1 MNQCSVFSR
10 YTVFQYISLENLDIL
25 LAIQQDNIRKWGEQ
39 TPVRN
44 TLNAIHAQ
52 PQVFSPVDNMFSPV
66 DCGS

>member
-1 MNQCSVFSR
+1 M
-10 YTVFQYISLENLDIL
+10 
-25 LAIQQDNIRKWGEQ
+25 QQDNIRKWGEQ

-44 TLNAIHAQ
+44 TLNAIHAH